1 MGASKLD
8 KSYCEYLRQESKR
21 KFDQVRGTW
30 VDIGRWVLPHRTR
43 WMLSQTPGERQN
55 YHIVDHTHT
64 LALRSYVA
72 GFLEGNTSASRP
84 WYRTGTGNSELDS
97 RPKNHEWL
105 DTFTR
110 RTLKALATS
119 NFYHA
124 AGEFYYDYGTFN
136 TGAHFIDEIDGQ
148 LFFHTLTPGSY
159 YVTNDAFG
167 EAVIMVREFSMNVK
181 ALVNQ
186 YGRKTNGNWDWSN
199 FSHSVRKMYEDGD
212 YSQVVDVAQ
221 VVIENDDFDPEQPV
235 ALLNK
240 QWISKTYE
248 IGTNMQ
254 HYFAD
259 SQGGGGSFDPNEKDK
274 FLKISGSKRKPFI
287 VGKSSMSN
295 NFEYGEKGPS
305 LDALGL
311 IKSLNKKAIAKDEAL
326 ELMLRP
332 PLQGPANLRKTYIS
346 TAANTYVPL
355 DPSSLSQKGL
365 RSIFEVNP
373 AIGALIQDV
382 DDLRGQ
388 VDKLYYADFLLFLS
402 KNPKT
407 RTATETDAIVNEQQL
422 VIGPNLQS
430 LNWTYN
436 IPVVQFVMDF
446 VLDEDPFLPPPPE
459 ELAGRF
465 LKPEFISVFAQAQ
478 KAADLPQVDRYMNMI
493 ANVGQIDPRILDKVN
508 VDKLADIYEDRLY
521 LPAGLNNSQD
531 KTDALRQQAQAEAE
545 RAQKLEAITQ
555 MSQAAKNVGIKA
567 NNNQGEG

>member
-1 MGASKLD
+1 MQDQSSK
-8 KSYCEYLRQESKR
+8 SFCEFLRLEAKR
-21 KFDQVRGTW
+21 KFDQVRSTW
-30 VDIGRWVLPHRTR
+30 VDIGQWVLPHRTK
-43 WMLSQTPGERQN
+43 WMLSQVQGERKN

-84 WYRTGTGNSELDS
+84 WFRMGTGNSELDS
-97 RPKNHEWL
+97 MPKNHEWL

-110 RTLKALATS
+110 RVLKALSTS

-136 TGAHFIDEIDGQ
+136 TGAHFIDEIDDQ

-159 YVTNDAFG
+159 YVVNDSFG
-167 EAVIMVREFSMNVK
+167 EAVVLTREFSLNVK
-181 ALVNQ
+181 ALVNK
-186 YGRKTNGNWDWSN
+186 YGKKVNGHWDWSN
-199 FSHSVRKMYEDGD
+199 FSNNVRKMYSDGN
-212 YSQVVDVAQ
+212 YSQMVDVAQ
-221 VVIENDDFDPEQPV
+221 VIIQNDKFDPEQPV
-235 ALLNK
+235 ALLNQ
-240 QWISKTYE
+240 QWHSKTYE
-248 IGTNMQ
+248 LGTNME
-254 HYFAD
+254 HVLAN
-259 SQGGGGSFDPNEKDK
+259 GSMNANFSDPNDKEK
-274 FLKISGSKRKPFI
+274 FLKISGSSRKPFI
-287 VGKSSMSN
+287 IGKSSTSG

-326 ELMLRP
+326 EIMLRP
-332 PLQGPANLRKTYIS
+332 PMQGPANLRKSYIS
-346 TAANTYVPL
+346 TASNTYVPL
-355 DPSSLSQKGL
+355 DPSSASQGGL
-365 RSIFEVNP
+365 KSIFEINP

-382 DDLRGQ
+382 GDLRGQ

-436 IPVVQFVMDF
+436 VPVVEFVMDF
-446 VLDEDPFLPPPPE
+446 VLDNDPFLPPPPQE
-459 ELAGRF
+459 MVGRF

-478 KAADLPQVDRYMNMI
+478 KAADLPQIDRYMNMV
-493 ANVGQIDPRILDKVN
+493 ANVGQVDPRIFDKVN

-521 LPAGLNNSQD
+521 LPAGLNEDQD
-531 KTDALRQQAQAEAE
+531 KVDAKRQQAQAQAE
-545 RAQKLEAITQ
+545 RQQKLEAMTQ
-555 MSQAAKNVGIKA
+555 VSGAAKNLGIKA
-567 NNNQGEG
+567 NNPQGEQQ